1 MNAVFVG
8 ILAYI
13 GAQLLLGLLVSR
25 HIETEA
31 DYLLGGRNLG
41 TVRAVFT
48 IFATWFGAETCI
60 GSAGEAYASG
70 IAGTTADP
78 FGYALC
84 IFLMAAVFAVPLWKL
99 KLTTL
104 ADLFRFR
111 FGLGS
116 ERAVVLLLVP
126 TSLLWAAAQV
136 RAFGQVLG
144 ATSGWELDVTIS
156 LAALVVIIYT
166 SAGGF
171 LADVWT
177 DLVQGIVL
185 VVGLVVL
192 AAAVWSSGEASALA
206 RLPPDALSFSARGES
221 WLGTFERWS
230 VPVFGSLVAQEL
242 VSRVVAARTAET
254 ARRSALLASVLY
266 LGVGLI
272 PLSVG
277 LIAAATMPEIADPEQ
292 VLVLYA
298 ERHLSDVMYVV
309 FAGALVSAILSTVDS
324 SLLVSGSLVA
334 HNIIVPLRPDLD
346 ERGKLR
352 VNRAAVVAFG
362 VIAYLL
368 ARSADS
374 VYGLVEEASA
384 FGSAGIFVAV
394 VLGLFTRVGGN
405 ASALAS
411 MITGAAVYVV
421 GDHAL
426 ALPHPYT
433 TSLFAAALAYFA
445 CAGFGS
451 RERSSAS
458 ATANDPPI
466 RGSVLEP
473 SAH

>member
-25 HIETEA
+25 NIATES

-41 TVRAVFT
+41 TIRAVFT

-70 IAGTTADP
+70 VAGTTADP
-78 FGYALC
+78 FGYAFC
-84 IFLMAAVFAVPLWKL
+84 IFLMAVVFAVPLWKL

-111 FGLGS
+111 FGLAA
-116 ERAVVLLLVP
+116 ERTVVLLLVP
-126 TSLLWAAAQV
+126 TSLLWAAAQI

-144 ATSGWELDVTIS
+144 ATSGWELEVTIT
-156 LAALVVIIYT
+156 LAALVVIVYT

-177 DLVQGIVL
+177 DLVQGIAL
-185 VVGLVVL
+185 LIGLVVL
-192 AAAVWSSGEASALA
+192 GVAVWSSGEASALA
-206 RLPPDALSFSARGES
+206 HLPADALSFSAPGES

-242 VSRVVAARTAET
+242 VSRVVAARTPEI

-266 LGVGLI
+266 LTSGLI
-272 PLSVG
+272 PLAVG
-277 LIAAATMPEIADPEQ
+277 LIAAQTMPEIGHPEQ

-298 ERHLSDVMYVV
+298 ERHLAAFMYVI
-309 FAGALVSAILSTVDS
+309 FAGALVSAILSTVDTA
-324 SLLVSGSLVA
+324 LLVSGSLVA
-334 HNIIVPLRPDLD
+334 HNIILPLRPNLD
-346 ERGKLR
+346 ESGR
-352 VNRAAVVAFG
+352 VRTNRIAVVTFG
-362 VIAYLL
+362 VIAYVL

-421 GDHAL
+421 GEHVL
-426 ALPHPYT
+426 ALPHPYS
-433 TSLFAAALAYFA
+433 TSLLVAVLAYFA
-445 CAGFGS
+445 CAGLGS
-451 RERSSAS
+451 QDRSSGSFAS
-458 ATANDPPI
+458 SDPPI
-466 RGSVLEP
+466 RGHVIEQ